1 MPYIIRFVWR
11 QLARTWVTISEPI
24 RKLLVG
30 VIAGNELLNSSK
42 KIIIATICLMFG
54 LTVSNE
60 AIAVDSRLVEFQS
73 KIEKMAES
81 MNKFRLGTS
90 SYYTINAVKE
100 GVLANTKV
108 WNTNSSGYGLSARCE
123 ITVNQN
129 MMEGFNLSDDTIAW
143 VIGHE
148 LGHCELGHNRFKQLF
163 VNKVQQRFINGVT

>member
-1 MPYIIRFVWR
+1 MNEQFEIVERGTEKY
-11 QLARTWVTISEPI
+11 WVSLVGWGFIK
-24 RKLLVG
+24 RKLYSPKNLNRFRFPSFVPFCE
-30 VIAGNELLNSSK
+30 IAVFTNSPSTGK
-42 KIIIATICLMFG
+42 P
-54 LTVSNE
+54 
-60 AIAVDSRLVEFQS
+60 AIAVIEFQS